1 MTDHHEQKTPVKK
14 VNPFVWFLWWQ
25 MDQSKLE
32 KQVKEYDTLKFAQS
46 ARGISA
52 ILLWI
57 SVAATAVLVVFFG
70 LEQWAFIDAAI
81 LLVLGFF
88 VAKGYRWA
96 LIVAM
101 LLWTFE
107 KGLSLYDQL
116 LGASATGGSFVV
128 MTIIWWTLYMHS
140 FYLAFKVEQMRKKPV
155 SN

>member
-1 MTDHHEQKTPVKK
+1 MTAHHEQKTPVKK
-14 VNPFVWFLWWQ
+14 ANPFVWFLWWQ
-25 MDQSKLE
+25 MDQSELE
-32 KQVKEYDTLKFAQS
+32 KQVKEYNTLKFSQS

-57 SVAATAVLVVFFG
+57 SVAATAVFVFFLG
-70 LEQWAFIDAAI
+70 ADKSAFIDAGI
-81 LLVLGFF
+81 LLLLSFF